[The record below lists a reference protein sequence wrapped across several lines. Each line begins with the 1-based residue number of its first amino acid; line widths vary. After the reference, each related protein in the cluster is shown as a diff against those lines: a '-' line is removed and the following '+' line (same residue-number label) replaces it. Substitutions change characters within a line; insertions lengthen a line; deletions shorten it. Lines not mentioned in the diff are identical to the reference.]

1 MSIGRRLKLG
11 GLILFSAVFLS
22 ACAGNVSAEDLQGL
36 GLSPEEIETILSG
49 VVEGL
54 EDGKLMIDG
63 NIVEISDETEFEGE
77 IKIGDDVEIKFRF
90 DDEGGMIAQSVEF
103 SGVDDDDSEVEFLG
117 IVESMG
123 SDAWVIGGKNVAV
136 TPSTE
141 IKGGIAEGDSVKVHA
156 YTDDAGALVAREIE
170 PTEGD
175 LDDDDSD
182 VDDDKGEDETEIV
195 GVVESI
201 EDGVWTID
209 GKAFVTLPGTEI
221 EDSLSVGD
229 LVEVH
234 FSIDED
240 GSLVAREIEAADN
253 DLDDDSDLDNVDDLD
268 DDNDD
273 DEHDGD
279 DDDDED
285 DEHEDDEDH
294 KDDEDDDD
302 DDEDDDNS

>member
-1 MSIGRRLKLG
+1 M
-11 GLILFSAVFLS
+11 
-22 ACAGNVSAEDLQGL
+22 
-36 GLSPEEIETILSG
+36 EIESILSG

-77 IKIGDDVEIKFRF
+77 IELGDEVEIKFRF

-103 SGVDDDDSEVEFLG
+103 SGVDDDDSEVEFFG

-141 IKGGIAEGDSVKVHA
+141 IKGGIAEGDSVKVHV
-156 YTDDAGALVAREIE
+156 YSDDAGALVAREIE
-170 PTEGD
+170 PAEGD

-234 FSIDED
+234 FSVDED
-240 GSLVAREIEAADN
+240 GSLVAYEIEASDDDIDDG
-253 DLDDDSDLDNVDDLD
+253 DLDDVDDLD
-268 DDNDD
+268 DDDD
-273 DEHDGD
+273 DYDDDGD
-279 DDDDED
+279 DD

-294 KDDEDDDD
+294 NDDDD

>member
-1 MSIGRRLKLG
+1 MSIGRRLKMG
-11 GLILFSAVFLS
+11 GLILFSAVLLN

-36 GLSPEEIETILSG
+36 GFTPEEIESILSG

-77 IKIGDDVEIKFRF
+77 IELGDEVEIKFRF

-103 SGVDDDDSEVEFLG
+103 SGVDDDDSEVEFFG

-156 YTDDAGALVAREIE
+156 YSGDAGALVAREIE
-170 PTEGD
+170 PAEGD

-209 GKAFVTLPGTEI
+209 GKAFVTLPGIEI

-240 GSLVAREIEAADN
+240 GSLVAREIEAADE
-253 DLDDDSDLDNVDDLD
+253 DLDDDGDLDDVDDLD
-268 DDNDD
+268 DDDD
-273 DEHDGD
+273 DYDDDGD
-279 DDDDED
+279 DD

-294 KDDEDDDD
+294 KDDDD